1 MGPPRLDPP
10 TQYPRCTPR
19 LGPVPYPHST
29 PSSTPAAP
37 AHRAQVRTPAA
48 REQTWR
54 VRVCLC
60 VPAFVSACLCV
71 RVQPR
76 PLVALL
82 PGYCVGTV
90 RVLCGYCGGTE
101 GYSGALVGLRAGSS
115 RCCRARSSAARS
127 SCCASKPVTPE
138 YPEHPVLAYIE
149 SPECP
154 EYLYGGASDR

>member
-1 MGPPRLDPP
+1 MSTP
-10 TQYPRCTPR
+10 T
-19 LGPVPYPHST
+19 VPYEYPHST

-101 GYSGALVGLRAGSS
+101 GTLEHSFGCAQVRRAAAGLEAQRHDLRA
-115 RCCRARSSAARS
+115 ARQNR
-127 SCCASKPVTPE
+127 
-138 YPEHPVLAYIE
+138 
-149 SPECP
+149 
-154 EYLYGGASDR
+154 